1 MKKKIING
9 FLMVALLAATVTSFV
24 SCKDNDEDVRTD
36 LIAQIQAQ
44 KAALDAAYK
53 AADAALKSEIQG
65 ELANKADKQ
74 AFEDFKALVES
85 DYVTNAKLGEK
96 LAEYAT
102 IGYVDGK
109 TQEIWDYLN
118 KEDDPNSVA
127 NRLTAA
133 QTAIEDLQQNS
144 ATKDE
149 VNAKVNT
156 INDELASINSKIED
170 LQDQIDALYDAI
182 KNFIT
187 SVTVNSTST
196 GILENSKLI
205 PGLNMQFLGA
215 VFGEADQAGAFPSSD
230 EGDYLPNHGVVLTDA
245 EIAGAEVIDW
255 KVNDLLPKADEDG
268 KSAAGTVYF
277 TVNPSNISLG
287 EGINLSLINSQD
299 QESYVTLGA
308 AKESWKTLSWGTRA
322 TYDVKLYEAPAY
334 ISLDDKGVAVVDPTE
349 MINFQN
355 IAQDVKDIFNA
366 AKSVEK
372 NSASVKATAKDIIK
386 STASIVANVAQA
398 KIPALPA
405 LALKTQWTDTVG
417 TRSVISDYSIAATAI
432 KPLSFRFGKVPGLE
446 PISLDRIDAF
456 VARLAAEVKA
466 KFPDMAKYIVNDI
479 KINDKYVSVS
489 VNVNTT
495 ATGSGYADVYD
506 SNGNWIGYTN
516 VTINVPI
523 NDAFGGST
531 WVTFND
537 IENQI
542 NSNFVNMI
550 NELIVDMTNLTNE
563 LGTYTERAVNATDK
577 VTDYLEKFIN
587 RVIIKISEDGLTRA
601 FEPILLLQGDKG
613 VSRFAAATSF
623 NAGKYRLVPTTI
635 TAETIVPLY
644 KKYVAVL
651 QDGKIVKAW
660 NLTRGDAEA
669 NGFSYEFAKGNYTVV
684 YAGLDFF
691 GNQIAKRYSVNV
703 Q

>member
-65 ELANKADKQ
+65 ELANKADS
-74 AFEDFKALVES
+74 AEFKAFQEEVKKG
-85 DYVTNAKLGEK
+85 YVTNTKLDEK

-109 TQEIWDYLN
+109 TLAIWDYLN

-156 INDELASINSKIED
+156 INGELASINSKIED

-255 KVNDLLPKADEDG
+255 KVNDLLPKADETTG

-287 EGINLSLINSQD
+287 EGIKLSLINSQD

-334 ISLDDKGVAVVDPTE
+334 ISLDDEGVAVVDPTE

-417 TRSVISDYSIAATAI
+417 KRSVISDYSIAATAI
-432 KPLSFRFGKVPGLE
+432 KPLSFRFGKVPGLQ

-456 VARLAAEVKA
+456 AARIAKEIKS
-466 KFPDMAKYIVNDI
+466 KFPDFT
-479 KINDKYVSVS
+479 KYV
-489 VNVNTT
+489 VNNITINGGNIYVNLTIY
-495 ATGSGYADVYD
+495 ASGQDT
-506 SNGNWIGYTN
+506 NGNN
-516 VTINVPI
+516 VTINGTAS
-523 NDAFGGST
+523 D
-531 WVTFND
+531 WVNID
-537 IENQI
+537 QNNLISNLEDQI
-542 NSNFVNMI
+542 NTNFVDMVNNM
-550 NELIVDMTNLTNE
+550 LGDMTNLTNE
-563 LGTYTERAVNATDK
+563 IGTYTERAVNATDK